1 MATSDRPLPQYLPLQ
16 PQSIDNTK
24 TESGKQGDGRSRE
37 DTEHLLFS
45 QHPHL
50 PLQQHPARLQHL
62 LPAGMFSNTI
72 GFSPLTC
79 HTLCSSCC
87 LTLCSP
93 CCLTLCSPCC
103 VNLCSPCCP
112 TLCSPCC
119 LTLCSPMLSYSVF
132 SMLSDSVFSMLSDS
146 VFSMRDVSWLWSLN
160 VRT

>member
-119 LTLCSPMLSYSVF
+119 LTLCSPCCLTLCSPCCLTLCSPCCLTLCSPCVTYHGF
-132 SMLSDSVFSMLSDS
+132 G
-146 VFSMRDVSWLWSLN
+146 R
-160 VRT
+160 